1 MVNAEAA
8 PPPDPSDQERLTDV
22 AEAAAAESPV
32 GADGAVI
39 GGAKKLS
46 HKLLSPPEI
55 LVLITRPRR
64 AGDGTEAKNGQ
75 AIRYHLGNP

>member
-8 PPPDPSDQERLTDV
+8 PPPDPSDHERLTDV

-39 GGAKKLS
+39 GGAK
-46 HKLLSPPEI
+46 
-55 LVLITRPRR
+55 VF
-64 AGDGTEAKNGQ
+64 A
-75 AIRYHLGNP
+75 